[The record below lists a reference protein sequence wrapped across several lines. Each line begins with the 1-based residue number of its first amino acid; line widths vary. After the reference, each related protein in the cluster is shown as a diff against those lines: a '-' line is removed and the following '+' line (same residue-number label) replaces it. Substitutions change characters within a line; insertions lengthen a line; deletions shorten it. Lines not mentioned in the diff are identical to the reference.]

1 MPRAA
6 LATAALLAILFAAA
20 LADARPAPR
29 LHSAAKRVGHT
40 FLISRSVTG
49 GVPNGPS
56 TRPVISGDRRYVRV
70 IAFQSEASD
79 LVRGDTNQLQ
89 DVFAIK
95 RGGTIDNSGSKWK
108 PGKTLLLSRG
118 LNGQPAN
125 GPSFNVAVDGDFH
138 NAPRCVVFLSA
149 ASNLVKG
156 DTNGVIDAFVSR
168 GPGGAPQ
175 RVSLPGGKQA
185 TQDTTAVT
193 VSGDCSRIAFVTGG
207 RLYTRVG
214 SKTHHVSTSGAAADP
229 SFAAGAS
236 NDLVLGAKGGVYLS
250 SGGTGHPKL
259 IAAGGRNPGY
269 NDLKRRVVAYEKR
282 RGGHW
287 QLVWRDL
294 GKGEHVASSFKGHLG
309 NGDSSNP
316 VVTNSGYYIGFDTRA
331 SNLGTG
337 PSLHQLDHNN
347 HTDAYL
353 RTDVRKIT
361 IVESVEQDGH
371 PLPGGG
377 RHVSISYY
385 ANYILFD
392 SPAPLGAKNGPHQ
405 IFMRYLGGI

>member
-6 LATAALLAILFAAA
+6 LVTAALLAILSAAA
-20 LADARPAPR
+20 FADSRPAPR

-40 FLISRSVTG
+40 FLISKSVTG

-108 PGKTLLLSRG
+108 AGKTLLLSRG

-138 NAPRCVVFLSA
+138 DAPKCVVFLSA

-175 RVSLPGGKQA
+175 RVSLAGGKQA

-207 RLYTRVG
+207 RLYTRIG

-250 SGGTGHPKL
+250 SGGTGHPQL
-259 IAAGGRNPGY
+259 IASGGRNPGY

-294 GKGEHVASSFKGHLG
+294 GKGEHVASSFNGHLG

-392 SPAPLGAKNGPHQ
+392 SPAPLSAKNGPHQ

>member
-1 MPRAA
+1 MPRTAA
-6 LATAALLAILFAAA
+6 TIASAALLAVLAAA
-20 LADARPAPR
+20 GFADAQPAPR
-29 LHSAAKRVGHT
+29 VHSAAKRVGHT
-40 FLISRSVTG
+40 LLISKSVTG

-56 TRPVISGDRRYVRV
+56 TKPVISGDRRYVRV

-79 LVRGDTNQLQ
+79 IVRGDTNQLQ

-95 RGGTIDNSGSKWK
+95 RGGTIDNSGSPWK

-118 LNGQPAN
+118 TGGQPAN
-125 GPSFNVAVDGDFH
+125 GPSFDPAVDGDFH

-156 DTNGVIDAFVSR
+156 DTNGAVDAFVSR
-168 GPGGAPQ
+168 GPGGAPV
-175 RVSLPGGKQA
+175 RVSLPSA
-185 TQDTTAVT
+185 RRDTTAVT

-214 SKTHHVSTSGAAADP
+214 GKTHRVSTSGAAADP

-236 NDLVLGAKGGVYLS
+236 NDLVFGAKGGVYLS

-282 RGGHW
+282 KGGHW
-287 QLVWRDL
+287 QLMWRDL
-294 GKGEHVASSFKGHLG
+294 GKGEHVASAFKGQLG

-316 VVTNSGYYIGFDTRA
+316 VVTNSGYYIGFDSKA

-337 PSLHQLDHNN
+337 PSLRQLDHNG
-347 HTDAYL
+347 HTDTYL

-361 IVESVEQDGH
+361 IVESVAQDGH

-377 RHVSISYY
+377 RHVSVSYY

-392 SPAPLGAKNGPHQ
+392 SPAPLGSRDAPHQ
-405 IFMRYLGGI
+405 VFMRYLGGI